1 MYFQLARVSQANYN
15 RGGVIYEGDDKEIRQ
30 GIKKWGVCVWGGE
43 VCRRFLARVLARV
56 SQANYNRGGV
66 IYEGDDR
73 EIRQGFKKWGVC
85 VRVWGGG
92 RYVEDF

>member
-1 MYFQLARVSQANYN
+1 VRDTKKKKKREDVLYFQ
-15 RGGVIYEGDDKEIRQ
+15 
-30 GIKKWGVCVWGGE
+30 
-43 VCRRFLARVLARV
+43 LARV